1 MLGHDVLGNRALGE
15 LPVTVVP
22 PIPPVPGGGG
32 SPGGGGAIFQGH
44 AQYDTYRR
52 YREDLI
58 RDGVDDEEFIIF
70 MFWYAMAKG
79 MIR

>member
-22 PIPPVPGGGG
+22 PIPPAGGGA
-32 SPGGGGAIFQGH
+32 SPGGGSIFMGH
-44 AQYDTYRR
+44 HQYDTYRR

-79 MIR
+79 WVR